1 MKKLLL
7 ILALLAYVAISCED
21 KPNTLT
27 DGDEPAVDTSADTCS
42 IYIYADGFIPIKIYD
57 LSSDEI
63 DPEASV
69 LSVFRHATITLKDGS
84 YATAIDSNYLWD
96 YEHRYSTFDTGALSH
111 SIKKTLYATNLT
123 TGHYLVTL
131 WFGPHLGG
139 FIVPDWGP
147 NVYDPDIRFFYRD
160 ITLDT
165 LHPSDSIIL
174 TNQYLCDSMY
184 HWFDPLWFYEF

>member
-27 DGDEPAVDTSADTCS
+27 GGDEPEVDTSADTCS
-42 IYIYADGFIPIKIYD
+42 IYIYADGIIPIKIYD

-69 LSVFRHATITLKDGS
+69 LSVFRHATLTMKDGS
-84 YATAIDSNYLWD
+84 YATAIDSNYRWD
-96 YEHRYSTFDTGALSH
+96 YNSTFDTGS
-111 SIKKTLYATNLT
+111 TYRYREFLYTKNLKA
-123 TGHYLVTL
+123 GHYLVTL
-131 WFGPHLGG
+131 WFGPLRGG

-147 NVYDPDIRFFYRD
+147 NVYDPQIRFFYRD

-174 TNQYLCDSMY
+174 TKRYLLDSMY